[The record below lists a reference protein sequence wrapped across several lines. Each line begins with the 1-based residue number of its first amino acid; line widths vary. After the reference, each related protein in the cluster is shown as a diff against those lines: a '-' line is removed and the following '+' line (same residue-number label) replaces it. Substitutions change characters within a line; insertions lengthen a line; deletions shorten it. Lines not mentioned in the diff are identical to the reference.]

1 MQINATNSILGSS
14 TDTGTSTVLP
24 SKTLSQHDFLNL
36 LVTQITSQ
44 DPLKPM
50 DNQDMLTQMVQFN
63 TLQNN
68 TSMQAELAKLQDSQ
82 SFLQANALLGRAVSL
97 QVDSDT
103 TAQGVVSGVEVDAGT
118 PKIVVG
124 GVAYDLSQVLTV
136 APAVINQ

>member
-1 MQINATNSILGSS
+1 MQVNATNSILGSS
-14 TDTGTSTVLP
+14 TDTDTSTVLP
-24 SKTLSQHDFLNL
+24 TKALSQHDFLNL

-50 DNQDMLTQMVQFN
+50 DNQDMLTQMVQFS

-68 TSMQAELAKLQDSQ
+68 TSMQTDLAKLQDSQ

-97 QVDSDT
+97 QVDSNT
-103 TAQGVVSGVEVDAGT
+103 TAEGVVSGVEVEAGT

-124 GVAYDLSQVLTV
+124 GVAYDLGQVLTV